1 MTQGSLLHRFE
12 ISLADVDRGRY
23 AELDLRVAQHAS
35 ESAAFLLTRVLAFCL
50 EHEDGIAFSPG
61 GVSSDEPAVS
71 VRELDGTL
79 RAWIEV
85 GWPSPERLHK
95 ASKSAPRVAVYA
107 HKDLEGFVER
117 LGGAR
122 IHRAAE
128 IAVRG
133 FEPGFLAGLERRLER
148 RVRWQ
153 LSVVDGSVFLAA
165 DGASLASPV
174 VERRIGG

>member
-23 AELDLRVAQHAS
+23 EELDLRVAQHAS
-35 ESAAFLLTRVLAFCL
+35 ESGTFLLTRVLAFCL
-50 EHEDGIAFSPG
+50 EHAEGIAFSSG
-61 GVSSDEPAVS
+61 GVSSDEPAVA
-71 VRELDGTL
+71 VRGPDGIL

-85 GWPSPERLHK
+85 GWPSPERLHR
-95 ASKSAPRVAVYA
+95 AAKSAPRVAVYA
-107 HKDLEGFVER
+107 HKDLDGFVER
-117 LGGAR
+117 LAGAR

-133 FEPGFLAGLERRLER
+133 FEPRFLAGLERRLER

-165 DGASLASPV
+165 DGEGLASPV
-174 VERRIGG
+174 VERRIGS